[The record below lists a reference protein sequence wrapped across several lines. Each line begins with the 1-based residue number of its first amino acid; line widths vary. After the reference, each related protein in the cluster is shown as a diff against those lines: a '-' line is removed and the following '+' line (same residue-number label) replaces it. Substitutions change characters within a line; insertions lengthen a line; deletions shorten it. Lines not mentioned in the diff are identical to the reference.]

1 MERRCVKMKCPDC
14 NKEIVG
20 YNKEYCPH
28 CGGELISKNRKKM
41 ARVYTPVG
49 VMDVAL

>member
-1 MERRCVKMKCPDC
+1 MRCPDC
-14 NKEIVG
+14 KKEVVG

-28 CGGELISKNRKKM
+28 CGGDLVNKDRKKM

-49 VMDVAL
+49 VMNVAL

>member
-1 MERRCVKMKCPDC
+1 MRCPDC

-28 CGGELISKNRKKM
+28 CGGELKNKGSQQK
-41 ARVYTPVG
+41 ARIYTPVG

>member
-1 MERRCVKMKCPDC
+1 MRCPDC
-14 NKEIVG
+14 KKEIVG

-28 CGGELISKNRKKM
+28 CGGDLVNKDRKKM

-49 VMDVAL
+49 VVEVAL